1 MKLQDNT
8 QGDSDVIS
16 SYQLF
21 SAILWGKLCE
31 MFVILTSVLD
41 VTFSI
46 R

>member
-1 MKLQDNT
+1 VT
-8 QGDSDVIS
+8 VIS

-21 SAILWGKLCE
+21 SAILLGKLCE
-31 MFVILTSVLD
+31 MFVILASVD